1 MDKRRG
7 RALWTVGAMALVGV
21 GACSDDPVAEAE
33 EVVLLSVAPAGG
45 SVGVDVGVSVVAT
58 FDHALMPSVVENAAL
73 HEGGVDGP
81 EVVGTWTLTGEGTVL
96 TFTPAEALKP
106 ATSYTIHLGGG
117 MHGDHGEPLN
127 FEMHGSAHMGG
138 QWATGRMMSGGMPG
152 MGGSHPHMGDG
163 WSHANGSYGMIFSF
177 TTAA

>member
-1 MDKRRG
+1 MGKRWR
-7 RALWTVGAMALVGV
+7 RAVLVVGTMALVGV

-45 SVGVDVGVSVVAT
+45 SLGVDVGVSVVVA
-58 FDHALMPSVVENAAL
+58 FDHALMPAMVEYAAL
-73 HEGGVDGP
+73 HEGGLDGS
-81 EVVGTWTLTGEGTVL
+81 EVEGAWTLTDGGTVL
-96 TFTPAEALKP
+96 QFTPAGALKP
-106 ATSYTIHLGGG
+106 ATSYTIHMGGG
-117 MHGDHGEPLN
+117 MEGDHGEPMN

-138 QWATGRMMSGGMPG
+138 QWATGSMMSGGMTG

-163 WSHANGSYGMIFSF
+163 WSHTNGTFGMVFTF